1 MPDASRIDELRRRV
15 LTDPASIAFAQLGE
29 EYRRAGQLA
38 DAVDTCRTGLTTHPE
53 YVSARVTLGRALLAL
68 GRLDEAIVEL
78 RQVLATAPENLA
90 ATRSLADA
98 LRLHGRFT
106 EALPYYVDALTL
118 APNDPDLERSITDTR
133 QALAA
138 AAAPSAERARDRATV
153 SALERWLEAI
163 HAARTVRS
171 A

>member
-15 LTDPASIAFAQLGE
+15 LKDPASIAFAQLGE

-38 DAVDTCRTGLTTHPE
+38 EAVDTCRAGLTTHPE

-68 GRLDEAIVEL
+68 GRLDEATVEL

-90 ATRSLADA
+90 ATRALADA
-98 LRLHGRFT
+98 LCQQGRLA
-106 EALPYYVDALTL
+106 EALPYYAEALTL

-133 QALAA
+133 RALAT
-138 AAAPSAERARDRATV
+138 AAAPSVERAHDWATI

-163 HAARTVRS
+163 HAARTVRPS
-171 A
+171 

>member
-38 DAVDTCRTGLTTHPE
+38 DAVDTCRTGLISHPA

-68 GRLDEAIVEL
+68 NRLDEAIVEL
-78 RQVLATAPENLA
+78 RLVLASAPENLA

-98 LRLHGRFT
+98 LRQQGRFA
-106 EALPYYVDALTL
+106 EALPHYIDALAL
-118 APNDPDLERSITDTR
+118 APRDPDLERSITDTR
-133 QALAA
+133 QALAP
-138 AAAPSAERARDRATV
+138 AAAPGAARARDRATV

-163 HAARTVRS
+163 HATRTVRPS
-171 A
+171 

>member
-15 LTDPASIAFAQLGE
+15 LKDPASIAFAQLAE

-38 DAVDTCRTGLTTHPE
+38 DAVDTCRSGLGTHPE

-68 GRLDEAIVEL
+68 GRLDEAVVEL

-98 LRLHGRFT
+98 LRQQGRLE
-106 EALPYYVDALTL
+106 EALPHYATALAL
-118 APNDPDLERSITDTR
+118 APNDPDLERITTDTR
-133 QALAA
+133 LALAA
-138 AAAPSAERARDRATV
+138 AAAPGTERARDRATV

-163 HAARTVRS
+163 HAARTVRP

>member
-1 MPDASRIDELRRRV
+1 MPDASRINELRRRV

-68 GRLDEAIVEL
+68 GRLDEAIAEL
-78 RQVLATAPENLA
+78 RQVLAMAPENLA

-98 LRLHGRFT
+98 LRQQGRLT
-106 EALPYYVDALTL
+106 EALPHYVDALAL
-118 APNDPDLERSITDTR
+118 ATNDPDLERSISDTR
-133 QALAA
+133 RAL

-163 HAARTVRS
+163 HAARTVRP